1 MTESTGSD
9 TGRDATLSSIE
20 LASEVG
26 VEVAVVESLVA
37 SGALRQVEPGRH
49 ERADIARLAV
59 VRRLDEAGI
68 PLDVVTSAIET
79 RFSTLDFIGRYFLDP
94 GPLSTR
100 TYGEFAASLGPQA
113 GLLPAVYA
121 AFGLPEPHR
130 TKPIRTSEE
139 RIIIRFLEAWAPAGS
154 DVGPYVR
161 AARLAGEGVR
171 RMIDGWTELWGEA
184 VVEPLRR
191 AGMGPTEELEH
202 VGEPSTRLGTLAPDL
217 LVWLEQRHLEHRI
230 SAMNVDAFE
239 AAIAKSEG
247 REPPSATP
255 VVVAFVDLSGYTAM
269 TDRAGD
275 ELAVRS
281 AARLQEL
288 ADDVARRHGGRVVK
302 LLGDGAMLRL
312 ADVASGLPAVVELV
326 EAIGASE
333 LPPAHA
339 GIEAGRV
346 IDRDGDVYG
355 RTVNLA
361 ARIAAHAQ
369 AGEVLVGP
377 GVAAA
382 WAGDGRIALVERPAA
397 TLKGFDDPVP
407 VWRAQRDG
415 A

>member
-1 MTESTGSD
+1 MTESSD
-9 TGRDATLSSIE
+9 PPAGQVETLSSAE
-20 LASEVG
+20 LAAEVG
-26 VEVAVVESLVA
+26 VEVAVVEALVA
-37 SGALRQVEPGRH
+37 SGAIRQVAPGRH

-68 PLDVVTSAIET
+68 PLEVVTSAIET
-79 RFSTLDFIGRYFLDP
+79 RFSTLDFIGRYFMDP

-100 TYGEFAASLGPQA
+100 TYGEFAASLGEQA
-113 GLLPAVYA
+113 SVLPAVYA
-121 AFGLPEPHR
+121 AFGLPEPHV

-139 RIIIRFLEAWAPAGS
+139 RIIVRFLEAWAPAGS
-154 DVGPYVR
+154 AAGPYVR

-191 AGMGPTEELEH
+191 AGMGPTEELER
-202 VGEPSTRLGTLAPDL
+202 VGEPSTRLGTLAPEL

-230 SAMNVDAFE
+230 SAMNIDAFE
-239 AAIAKSEG
+239 AAIAQREG
-247 REPPSATP
+247 RDPPSATP
-255 VVVAFVDLSGYTAM
+255 VAVAFVDLSGYTSL
-269 TDRAGD
+269 TDKAGD

-288 ADDVARRHGGRVVK
+288 ADAAARRHDGRVVK
-302 LLGDGAMLRL
+302 LLGDGAMLRIPNVGRAL
-312 ADVASGLPAVVELV
+312 TAVLELV
-326 EAIGASE
+326 DAIGASE

-339 GIEAGRV
+339 GLEAGRV

-361 ARIAAHAQ
+361 SRIAGQAK

-377 GVAAA
+377 GAAGA
-382 WAGDGRIALVERPAA
+382 LSEDGRFALRPLAPA
-397 TLKGFDDPVP
+397 NLRGIEAPVP
-407 VWRAQRDG
+407 IWRAERLG
-415 A
+415 R